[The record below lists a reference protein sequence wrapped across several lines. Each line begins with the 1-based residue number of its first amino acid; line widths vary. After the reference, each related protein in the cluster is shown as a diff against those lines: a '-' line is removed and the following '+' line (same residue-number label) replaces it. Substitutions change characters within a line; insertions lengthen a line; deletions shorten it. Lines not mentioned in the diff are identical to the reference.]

1 MGEGKIMWSKAKT
14 KFHNESFTSTGLG
27 TNLQSVFSEKS
38 ENVINL
44 FSVSGIM
51 YLISCFFWKIID

>member
-1 MGEGKIMWSKAKT
+1 MWSKAKT

>member
-1 MGEGKIMWSKAKT
+1 MEQAEWERAKLCGLKQKQ

-51 YLISCFFWKIID
+51 